1 MKTSPYLNIKRIE
14 IIVTNRC
21 NGQCLHCSAAE
32 DSGRLAPACID
43 TGKASKAIRILTQ
56 AFPVQSIMVFGGEP
70 LLFPDAACSVL
81 RTAAD
86 CGIPKR
92 QLITNGCFTRD
103 KTRLLAAARQLK
115 AAGVNEIL
123 LSVDAFHQKTLPL
136 PTVHHFAACTKAC
149 GIANICLHPA
159 WVVARTNQNEYNR
172 KTEQLLRQFSDLALP
187 VTQGNDIFLE
197 GRAKKHLADY
207 YPAPQTQPVPCGTA
221 PYSEPL
227 DKIET
232 LSLTP
237 QGYVMACAFAIG
249 SFYQENVQTI
259 LKRYDPY
266 RDRYMRALR
275 SGGKAALAEEA
286 EKDGICIDADAH
298 TSTCSFCRAINRKRQ
313 MFDPHE
319 R

>member
-92 QLITNGCFTRD
+92 QLITNGCFTSD
-103 KTRLLAAARQLK
+103 KTRLSAAARQLK

-136 PTVHHFAACTKAC
+136 PAVHHFAACAKAC

-159 WVVARTNQNEYNR
+159 
-172 KTEQLLRQFSDLALP
+172 
-187 VTQGNDIFLE
+187 
-197 GRAKKHLADY
+197 
-207 YPAPQTQPVPCGTA
+207 
-221 PYSEPL
+221 
-227 DKIET
+227 
-232 LSLTP
+232 
-237 QGYVMACAFAIG
+237 
-249 SFYQENVQTI
+249 
-259 LKRYDPY
+259 
-266 RDRYMRALR
+266 
-275 SGGKAALAEEA
+275 
-286 EKDGICIDADAH
+286 
-298 TSTCSFCRAINRKRQ
+298 
-313 MFDPHE
+313 
-319 R
+319 